1 MPMSMAFFQCRSSLK
16 QHVNEV
22 HCERKLVMEQGKG
35 RDTLRS
41 MATKKKESS
50 NLGKEKRVTCPSK
63 PNASITTHGAASQGL
78 RRPTIASLQGQ
89 AQRRVSL
96 PATLPTHINKSTIS
110 TCTDG
115 STKTAKKIGVVNS
128 STKSQ
133 PQRPAS
139 AAPVQKP
146 LVSSAPRKPTTARAA
161 ASLSSKVTATAHRPT
176 SERLA
181 KNPIA
186 GKPST
191 LSSSSSKT
199 RTRTMTMTMTKS
211 LKKAPTTTTKRGT
224 TTFLASKKPPLTKKD
239 VQKENLD
246 HQIEEVVK
254 DEVGEVHD
262 VEIPKAEESRQHD
275 DQVEV
280 LDSTHHVQR
289 VEEEKEKDTLDDVP
303 TVLEQHEVPQLE
315 EMEEHDG
322 DKENDSKE
330 EVNDSDGD
338 EEEVQQEETTVEAEN
353 GGVEEGY
360 RTEEVTENGEEKGDH
375 EGKEQE
381 LELVKEETIVEEAN
395 VVLATSQVQEE
406 ALHGEKETIEEEANV
421 VIATNQEQEEALHGE
436 KETIEEEA
444 NVVIA
449 TNQEQEEALHG
460 EKETIEKEANVV
472 IATNQEQ
479 EEALHGEKKTI
490 EEEANVVIA
499 TNQEQE
505 EALHGEKETIE
516 EEANVVIATNQ
527 VQEEALHGEKEIA
540 TPIISDMVM
549 EEKASDNKVVD
560 GRKNSVRA
568 LIGAF
573 ETHK

>member
-1 MPMSMAFFQCRSSLK
+1 
-16 QHVNEV
+16 
-22 HCERKLVMEQGKG
+22 MEQGKG

-146 LVSSAPRKPTTARAA
+146 LVSSAPPKPTTARAA

-191 LSSSSSKT
+191 LSSSS
-199 RTRTMTMTMTKS
+199 
-211 LKKAPTTTTKRGT
+211 GT

-449 TNQEQEEALHG
+449 TNQ
-460 EKETIEKEANVV
+460 
-472 IATNQEQ
+472 
-479 EEALHGEKKTI
+479 
-490 EEEANVVIA
+490 
-499 TNQEQE
+499 
-505 EALHGEKETIE
+505 
-516 EEANVVIATNQ
+516 

>member
-1 MPMSMAFFQCRSSLK
+1 MQ
-16 QHVNEV
+16 V

-50 NLGKEKRVTCPSK
+50 SLGKEKRVTCPSK

-89 AQRRVSL
+89 EQRRVSL

-110 TCTDG
+110 TCSDG
-115 STKTAKKIGVVNS
+115 STKTAKKIGVVNN

-146 LVSSAPRKPTTARAA
+146 LVPSAPRKPTTARAA

-176 SERLA
+176 LERLA

-199 RTRTMTMTMTKS
+199 RTRTMTMTKS

-224 TTFLASKKPPLTKKD
+224 TTFLKPPLTKND

-246 HQIEEVVK
+246 HQVEEVVK

-262 VEIPKAEESRQHD
+262 VEIPKAEETQQHD

-280 LDSTHHVQR
+280 LDATHHVR
-289 VEEEKEKDTLDDVP
+289 SVEEEQEKDTLDDVS
-303 TVLEQHEVPQLE
+303 TVVEQHEVPQLE

-322 DKENDSKE
+322 DKENDSKG
-330 EVNDSDGD
+330 EVNDSDGNK
-338 EEEVQQEETTVEAEN
+338 EEEVQQEETKVEAEN

-360 RTEEVTENGEEKGDH
+360 RAEEVTENGEEKGDH

-395 VVLATSQVQEE
+395 VVIATSQVQEEALHGEKETIEEEANVVIATNQQKEALHGEKQTIEEEANVVIATNREQEE

-449 TNQEQEEALHG
+449 ANQVQEEPMHG
-460 EKETIEKEANVV
+460 KKEA
-472 IATNQEQ
+472 
-479 EEALHGEKKTI
+479 
-490 EEEANVVIA
+490 
-499 TNQEQE
+499 
-505 EALHGEKETIE
+505 IE

-549 EEKASDNKVVD
+549 EEKDSDNKVVD

>member
-1 MPMSMAFFQCRSSLK
+1 
-16 QHVNEV
+16 
-22 HCERKLVMEQGKG
+22 MEQGKG

-50 NLGKEKRVTCPSK
+50 SLGKEKRVTCPSK

-115 STKTAKKIGVVNS
+115 PTKTAKKIAVVNS

-224 TTFLASKKPPLTKKD
+224 STFLASKKPPLTKKD

-280 LDSTHHVQR
+280 LDATHHVQS

-338 EEEVQQEETTVEAEN
+338 EEEVQQEETKVEAEN

-375 EGKEQE
+375 KGKEQE

-436 KETIEEEA
+436 KETIE
-444 NVVIA
+444 
-449 TNQEQEEALHG
+449 
-460 EKETIEKEANVV
+460 KEANVV
-472 IATNQEQ
+472 IATKQ

-527 VQEEALHGEKEIA
+527 VQEEALHGEKETIEEEANVVIATNQVQEETLHGEKEIA
-540 TPIISDMVM
+540 TPIISDMVK